1 MDFNYNTFY
10 ILGLNIPLID
20 YILYDKKYYYT
31 IFSVFS
37 NIISFEDFKSKLI
50 IIFDNESKIN
60 SEIYK
65 ICLLKTF
72 KYIILNH
79 SLDINIDN
87 SIINE
92 NHVDDF
98 IYEMENNI
106 TLTNDLL
113 YGIYSKIL
121 NDKDKIIYYYYK
133 YFENIFENLDTKSYQ
148 IEINVLDKNKLEI
161 IEGTHRFIFCY
172 IKKIKPYFIIKES
185 NYGIF
190 NNIMDILNNDY
201 ENMYKKENPNFI
213 IYNKIP
219 HTIFSNFEMI
229 REDRSK
235 YIIDFLKKYNY
246 KNGLEI
252 GPQNGLLSIE
262 LAKENYNM
270 VCIEYEKKYFDL
282 TKNIIELCDVTN
294 SCKVLYNDI
303 TKCYRDIKDNNFD
316 FIVSL
321 SVFYHL
327 KRNNPDLF
335 ENIFI
340 ELIKSTKILIF
351 DDEIKTNILT
361 IDDIKKYINK
371 INNIDID
378 IKVVYKGVD
387 LRTIYALIIK

>member
-1 MDFNYNTFY
+1 
-10 ILGLNIPLID
+10 
-20 YILYDKKYYYT
+20 
-31 IFSVFS
+31 
-37 NIISFEDFKSKLI
+37 
-50 IIFDNESKIN
+50 
-60 SEIYK
+60 
-65 ICLLKTF
+65 
-72 KYIILNH
+72 
-79 SLDINIDN
+79 
-87 SIINE
+87 
-92 NHVDDF
+92 
-98 IYEMENNI
+98 
-106 TLTNDLL
+106 
-113 YGIYSKIL
+113 
-121 NDKDKIIYYYYK
+121 
-133 YFENIFENLDTKSYQ
+133 
-148 IEINVLDKNKLEI
+148 
-161 IEGTHRFIFCY
+161 
-172 IKKIKPYFIIKES
+172 
-185 NYGIF
+185 
-190 NNIMDILNNDY
+190 MDILNNDY
-201 ENMYKKENPNFI
+201 ENMYKKDHPNFV

-219 HTIFSNFEMI
+219 HTIFSNFEII

-282 TKNIIELCDVTN
+282 SKYTIELCDVTN

-303 TKCYRDIKDNNFD
+303 TKCYTDIKDNNFD

-387 LRTIYALIIK
+387 LRTIYAIIIK

>member
-10 ILGLNIPLID
+10 ILGVNIPLTN
-20 YILYDKKYYYT
+20 YILDDETYYSI
-31 IFSVFS
+31 IF
-37 NIISFEDFKSKLI
+37 NIFNNNISFEDFKSKI
-50 IIFDNESKIN
+50 ISIFDIENKTNPKIYEN
-60 SEIYK
+60 I
-65 ICLLKTF
+65 LLKIF
-72 KYIILNH
+72 NYIIQNH
-79 SLDINIDN
+79 SVNIDIDN

-92 NHVDDF
+92 DVVYDF
-98 IYEMENNI
+98 VYDMKNNI
-106 TLTNDLL
+106 TSTNDLL
-113 YGIYSKIL
+113 YDIYTKLL
-121 NDKDKIIYYYYK
+121 NDKDKIIYYFYK
-133 YFENIFENLDTKSYQ
+133 YYQNIFENLDTKSYP
-148 IEINVLDKNKLEI
+148 IEIKVLDKNKLEI

-185 NYGIF
+185 SYPLL

-201 ENMYKKENPNFI
+201 EKMYKKNNPDFV

-219 HTIFSNFEMI
+219 HTIFSNFEII

-270 VCIEYEKKYFDL
+270 VCIEYEKQYFDL

-303 TKCYRDIKDNNFD
+303 TKCYTDIKDNNFD

-361 IDDIKKYINK
+361 INDIKKYINK

-378 IKVVYKGVD
+378 IEVIYTGID
-387 LRTIYALIIK
+387 CRTIYALIIK